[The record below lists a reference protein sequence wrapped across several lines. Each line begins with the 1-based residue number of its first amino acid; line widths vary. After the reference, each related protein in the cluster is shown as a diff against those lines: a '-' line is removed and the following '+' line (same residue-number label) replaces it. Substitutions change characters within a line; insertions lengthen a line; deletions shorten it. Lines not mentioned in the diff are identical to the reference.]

1 MAERKDSEMMKEKH
15 PFLKQRAVKQ
25 LRNAAENMH
34 KYSDHELSETR
45 RLSLPEYKT
54 AQVIH
59 ALATQI
65 EYGARYNLP
74 LLRRIEEL
82 MSLSKDSPG
91 SRAQ

>member
-1 MAERKDSEMMKEKH
+1 MAERKDSETMKDKQ
-15 PFLKQRAVKQ
+15 LMKQRAVKQ

-34 KYSDHELSETR
+34 KYANYELPLHMS
-45 RLSLPEYKT
+45 PEYKT

-65 EYGARYNLP
+65 EYGARYNIP
-74 LLRRIEEL
+74 LLKRVQEL